1 MSLFPTK
8 PTQAREF
15 GNILP
20 HGDQTG
26 DLILAAIGTER
37 VLKVHHWTDTQFTF
51 TTTRDSGL
59 RFENGQFVMVG
70 LHVEDKPLLRAYS
83 IASANHEEH
92 LEFLS
97 IKVPDGPL
105 TSRLQHIRK
114 GDAVL
119 VSRKPTG
126 TLVLHDLKPGRR
138 LYLLS
143 TGPGAAPFMSV
154 IKDPEVYERFEQ
166 VIFVHGVR
174 WARES
179 AVVEHLIEDL
189 HKHEFLSELVR
200 DKLRYYPTITRE
212 PHPNHGRLTTLIQ
225 SGKLSSDLKV
235 PPLDAKEDRVMVCGS
250 PSMLADTRVLLD
262 ARGFVMS
269 PHIGE
274 PGDYVIERAFV
285 EK

>member
-1 MSLFPTK
+1 
-8 PTQAREF
+8 
-15 GNILP
+15 
-20 HGDQTG
+20 
-26 DLILAAIGTER
+26 LAAIGTER
-37 VLKVHHWTDTQFTF
+37 VLEVHHWTDTQFSF
-51 TTTRDSGL
+51 TTTRDDAL

-70 LHVEDKPLLRAYS
+70 LPVGDRPLLRAYS

-126 TLVLHDLKPGRR
+126 TLVLHDLKPGSR

-143 TGPGAAPFMSV
+143 TGTGAAPFMSV
-154 IKDPEVYERFEQ
+154 IKDPEVYERFDKI
-166 VIFVHGVR
+166 VLVHGVR
-174 WARES
+174 WERES
-179 AVVEHLIEDL
+179 AVVRHSIEQL
-189 HKHEFLSELVR
+189 RAHEYLGAEVST
-200 DKLRYYPTITRE
+200 KLLYYPTITRE
-212 PHPNHGRLTTLIQ
+212 PHRNHGRLTTLIN
-225 SGKLSSDLKV
+225 SGQLASDLSL
-235 PPLDAKEDRVMVCGS
+235 PALNPQTDRVMVCGS
-250 PSMLADTRVLLD
+250 PGMLSDTRALLD
-262 ARGFVMS
+262 AHGFQIS

-285 EK
+285 AK

>member
-1 MSLFPTK
+1 
-8 PTQAREF
+8 
-15 GNILP
+15 
-20 HGDQTG
+20 
-26 DLILAAIGTER
+26 LAALGTER

-51 TTTRDSGL
+51 TTTRDCGL

-70 LHVEDKPLLRAYS
+70 LQIDSRPLLRAYS

-126 TLVLHDLKPGRR
+126 TLLLHDLKPGKR

-143 TGPGAAPFMSV
+143 TGTGAAPFMSV
-154 IKDPEVYERFEQ
+154 IKDPEVYERFEH
-166 VIFVHGVR
+166 VVLVHGVR
-174 WARES
+174 WIRET
-179 AVVEHLIEDL
+179 AVVKHLIEDL
-189 HKHEFLSELVR
+189 RHHEFLQDAVR
-200 DKLRYYPTITRE
+200 EKLHYYPTITRE
-212 PHPNHGRLTTLIQ
+212 PHPNHGRLTTLIN
-225 SGKLSSDLKV
+225 SGKLFRDLGL
-235 PPLDAKEDRVMVCGS
+235 PAFDAGEDRVMVCGS
-250 PSMLADTRVLLD
+250 PSMLADTCHLLNT
-262 ARGFVMS
+262 RGFNIS
-269 PHIGE
+269 PQIGE

-285 EK
+285 QR

>member
-1 MSLFPTK
+1 M
-8 PTQAREF
+8 
-15 GNILP
+15 
-20 HGDQTG
+20 
-26 DLILAAIGTER
+26 AAIGTER

-70 LHVEDKPLLRAYS
+70 LEVNDRPLLRAYS

-114 GDAVL
+114 GDPIL
-119 VSRKPTG
+119 ISRKPTG
-126 TLVLHDLKPGRR
+126 TLVLHDLKPGKR

-143 TGPGAAPFMSV
+143 TGTGAAPFMSV
-154 IKDPEVYERFEQ
+154 IKDPEVYERFER
-166 VIFVHGVR
+166 VVLIHGVR
-174 WARES
+174 WVRET
-179 AVVEHLIEDL
+179 AVVKHLIDDL
-189 HKHEFLSELVR
+189 RQHEFLGESLRE
-200 DKLRYYPTITRE
+200 KLLYYPTITRE
-212 PHPNHGRLTTLIQ
+212 PHRNHGRLTTLIN
-225 SGKLSSDLKV
+225 SGRLSADLGL
-235 PPLDAKEDRVMVCGS
+235 PPLNAQDDRVMVCGS
-250 PSMLADTRVLLD
+250 PGMLSDTCALLD
-262 ARGFVMS
+262 SRGFTIS

-285 EK
+285 SK